1 MSTLVADDCFD
12 VASLEAFTG
21 ELVEAGFEPIEDSGR
36 RVWRGPIHS
45 AFASLTNAQTMIIA
59 IVPGWPF
66 QPPNLFV
73 EGLNTNHSMLN
84 GFVCMWREGDPS
96 LRWLTVEGLFARIV
110 EWCENAKGG
119 WENDDLGRDA
129 ILNFQP
135 KCGILATFD
144 LSALRTGR
152 GGWGDFHGVA
162 NSDPFRVELKPGHCA
177 STEQLRGLWFRVGE
191 LDTPPPR
198 QLSEVSRCLSR
209 AQRKG
214 LERALRDRRKPDALV
229 ASGGVDLILFC
240 WERRGRIDL
249 LVMAC
254 KGMDNS
260 WEAIA
265 LQTGPNDERSLILR
279 AGPDAPTLRSYR
291 VALFGAGAL
300 GGNVAVALAESGLG
314 SLDIVDSDVLAPGNV
329 VRHVAGH
336 DQVGASKVRAVEAV
350 VRNHAPWTE
359 VTCQEKSPNTPSDI
373 GALIANADVIV
384 DATGDAAFTRALAMT
399 ASAAGKP
406 LIAGALYRGGFIAR
420 VQRQALTDDTPIGQR
435 AGLPQYLVIPPG
447 GDSEDLAIPDVGC
460 SAPVNNAPPAAVLSC
475 SSLMVQAVI
484 DVLTKRFEFDDE
496 VIDVYRPLSEPPFD
510 RIGRV
515 DIPYADHHN
524 TAR

>member
-1 MSTLVADDCFD
+1 MSTVAVDCFD
-12 VASLEAFTG
+12 EASLGAFTA
-21 ELVEAGFEPIEDSGR
+21 ELVAAGFEPISVSGHR
-36 RVWRGPIHS
+36 MWRGPIHS
-45 AFASLTNAQTMIIA
+45 AFASLTNATTMDIA

-66 QPPNLFV
+66 QPPALFV
-73 EGLNTNHSMLN
+73 SGLDTNHSTLA
-84 GFVCMWREGDPS
+84 GLVCMWREGDPG
-96 LRWLTVEGLFARIV
+96 LRWLTVEGLFSRIV

-129 ILNFQP
+129 FLNF
-135 KCGILATFD
+135 KRKDRHIATFD
-144 LSALRTGR
+144 LPTLGTGN
-152 GGWGDFHGVA
+152 GGWGDFHGVVNA
-162 NSDPFRVELKPGHCA
+162 DSCRVELRPGRLA
-177 STEQLRGLWFRVGE
+177 SSKRLRGLWFRVGK

-279 AGPDAPTLRSYR
+279 AGPDAPTLRSR
-291 VALFGAGAL
+291 IATVFGAGAL

-314 SLDIVDSDVLAPGNV
+314 SLDLVDGDVLAPGNV

-359 VTCQEKSPNTPSDI
+359 VTCQEKSPKTPSDI

-384 DATGDAAFTRALAMT
+384 DATGDAAFTQALAMT

-420 VQRQALTDDTPIGQR
+420 VQRQALMDDTPIKHR
-435 AGLPQYLVIPPG
+435 AELPQYLAIPPG
-447 GDSEDLAIPDVGC
+447 DDSEDLAIPDVGC
-460 SAPVNNAPPAAVLSC
+460 SAPVNNAPPAVVLSC

-484 DVLTKRFEFDDE
+484 DVLTGRFEFDDE

-515 DIPYADHHN
+515 DIAPADHHN

>member
-1 MSTLVADDCFD
+1 MSTLVTDDCFD
-12 VASLEAFTG
+12 VASLEAFTV
-21 ELVEAGFEPIEDSGR
+21 ELVEAGFEPIEGSGR
-36 RVWRGPIHS
+36 RVWKGPIHS
-45 AFASLTNAQTMIIA
+45 AFASLTNAQTMVVA

-84 GFVCMWREGDPS
+84 GFVCMWREGDGS
-96 LRWLTVEGLFARIV
+96 LRWMTIKGLFARIE
-110 EWCENAKGG
+110 EWCQNASRG
-119 WENDDLGRDA
+119 WEHDDLGRDA
-129 ILNFQP
+129 LLNFQS
-135 KCGILATFD
+135 KFGILATFD
-144 LSALRTGR
+144 FPSFSTGK

-162 NSDPFRVELKPGHCA
+162 NSDPLRVELRLGRQT
-177 STEQLRGLWFRVGE
+177 SSERLQGLWFRVGE

-240 WERRGRIDL
+240 WERKGRVDL

-260 WEAIA
+260 LEVIA
-265 LQTGPNDERSLILR
+265 LQPGPNDEHSLILR
-279 AGPDAPTLRSYR
+279 AGPDAPTLRSR
-291 VALFGAGAL
+291 RATVFGVGAL
-300 GGNVAVALAESGLG
+300 GGNMALALAESGLG
-314 SLDIVDSDVLAPGNV
+314 SLDLVDGDVLTPGNV

-336 DQVGASKVRAVEAV
+336 DQVGALKVRAVEAV

-359 VTCQEKSPNTPSDI
+359 ITCQEKSPKTPGDI
-373 GALIANADVIV
+373 GGLIANADVII
-384 DATGDAAFTRALAMT
+384 DATGDAAFTQALAMT
-399 ASAAGKP
+399 ASAVGKP

-420 VQRQALTDDTPIGQR
+420 VQRQALVDDTPINQR
-435 AGLPQYLVIPPG
+435 AELPQYLAIPPG
-447 GDSEDLAIPDVGC
+447 DDREDLAIPDVGC
-460 SAPVNNAPPAAVLSC
+460 SAPVNNAPPTSVLSC

-496 VIDVYRPLSEPPFD
+496 VFDVYRPLSEPPFD

-515 DIPYADHHN
+515 DLTPASCHN

>member
-12 VASLEAFTG
+12 VASLEAFTV
-21 ELVEAGFEPIEDSGR
+21 ELVEAGFEPIEGSGR

-45 AFASLTNAQTMIIA
+45 AFASLTNAQTMVIA

-84 GFVCMWREGDPS
+84 GFVCMWREGDGS
-96 LRWLTVEGLFARIV
+96 LRWMTIKGLFARIE
-110 EWCENAKGG
+110 EWCQNASRG
-119 WENDDLGRDA
+119 WEHDDLGRDA
-129 ILNFQP
+129 LLNFQS
-135 KCGILATFD
+135 KFGILATFD
-144 LSALRTGR
+144 LPSFSTGN
-152 GGWGDFHGVA
+152 GGWGDFHGAVNA
-162 NSDPFRVELKPGHCA
+162 DPCRVELRPGRQA
-177 STEQLRGLWFRVGE
+177 SSGRLRGLWFCVGE

-214 LERALRDRRKPDALV
+214 LERALRDRRKSEALV

-260 WEAIA
+260 LEAIA
-265 LQTGPNDERSLILR
+265 LQTGPNDENSLILR
-279 AGPDAPTLRSYR
+279 AGPDAPTLRSR
-291 VALFGAGAL
+291 RATVFGAGAL

-314 SLDIVDSDVLAPGNV
+314 LLDLVDGDVLAPGNV

-359 VTCQEKSPNTPSDI
+359 VTCQEKSPSTPSDI

-384 DATGDAAFTRALAMT
+384 DATGDAAFTQALAMT
-399 ASAAGKP
+399 MSAAGKP
-406 LIAGALYRGGFIAR
+406 FIAGALYRGGFIAR
-420 VQRQALTDDTPIGQR
+420 VQRQALTNDMLIGQR
-435 AGLPQYLVIPPG
+435 AGLPQYPVIPPG
-447 GDSEDLAIPDVGC
+447 DDNEDLAIPDVGC
-460 SAPVNNAPPAAVLSC
+460 SAPVNNAPPAAVLAC
-475 SSLMVQAVI
+475 SSLMVQTVI
-484 DVLTKRFEFDDE
+484 DALTGRFEFDDE

-515 DIPYADHHN
+515 DIAPADRHN

>member
-12 VASLEAFTG
+12 VASLEAFTV
-21 ELVEAGFEPIEDSGR
+21 ELVEAEFEPIEGSGR

-45 AFASLTNAQTMIIA
+45 AFASLTNATTMDIA
-59 IVPGWPF
+59 IVPGWSF

-84 GFVCMWREGDPS
+84 GFVCMWREGDGS
-96 LRWLTVEGLFARIV
+96 LRWMTIKGLFARIE
-110 EWCENAKGG
+110 EWCQNASRG
-119 WENDDLGRDA
+119 WEHDDLGRDA
-129 ILNFQP
+129 LLNFQS
-135 KCGILATFD
+135 KFGILATFD
-144 LSALRTGR
+144 LPSFSTGK

-162 NSDPFRVELKPGHCA
+162 NSDPLRVELRLGRQT
-177 STEQLRGLWFRVGE
+177 SSERLQGLWFRVGE

-260 WEAIA
+260 LEVIA
-265 LQTGPNDERSLILR
+265 LQPGPNDEHSLILR
-279 AGPDAPTLRSYR
+279 AGPDAPTLRSLR
-291 VALFGAGAL
+291 ATVFGAGAL

-314 SLDIVDSDVLAPGNV
+314 SLDLVDGDVLAPGNV

-359 VTCQEKSPNTPSDI
+359 VTCQEKSPSTPSDI
-373 GALIANADVIV
+373 RALIVNADVIV

-420 VQRQALTDDTPIGQR
+420 VQRQALANDTPIGQR
-435 AGLPQYLVIPPG
+435 AGFPQYLVIPPG
-447 GDSEDLAIPDVGC
+447 DDSEDLAIPNVGC
-460 SAPVNNAPPAAVLSC
+460 SAPVNNAPPAAVLAC
-475 SSLMVQAVI
+475 SSLMVQTVI
-484 DVLTKRFEFDDE
+484 DALTERFEFADE

-515 DIPYADHHN
+515 DIAHADLP
-524 TAR
+524 

>member
-1 MSTLVADDCFD
+1 MD
-12 VASLEAFTG
+12 
-21 ELVEAGFEPIEDSGR
+21 
-36 RVWRGPIHS
+36 
-45 AFASLTNAQTMIIA
+45 IA

-66 QPPNLFV
+66 QPPALFV
-73 EGLNTNHSMLN
+73 AGLDTNHATLD
-84 GFVCMWREGDPS
+84 GLVCMWREGDPS

-110 EWCENAKGG
+110 EWSENAKNG

-129 ILNFQP
+129 FLNF
-135 KCGILATFD
+135 KRKDRLVATFD
-144 LSALRTGR
+144 FPTLGTGN
-152 GGWGDFHGVA
+152 GGWGDFHGVVNA
-162 NSDPFRVELKPGHCA
+162 DPCRVELRPRHQA
-177 STEQLRGLWFRVGE
+177 SSERLRGLWFRVGE

-209 AQRKG
+209 AQRRG

-260 WEAIA
+260 LEAIA
-265 LQTGPNDERSLILR
+265 LQPGLNDERSLILR
-279 AGPDAPTLRSYR
+279 AGPDAPTLRSQR
-291 VALFGAGAL
+291 ATLFGAGAL
-300 GGNVAVALAESGLG
+300 GGYVAVALAESGLG
-314 SLDIVDSDVLAPGNV
+314 SLDVVDGDVLVPGNV

-336 DQVGASKVRAVEAV
+336 DHVGASKVRAVEAV

-359 VTCQEKSPNTPSDI
+359 VTCQEKTPRTPSDI
-373 GALIANADVIV
+373 EALIANADVIV
-384 DATGDAAFTRALAMT
+384 DATGDTAFTQALAMT
-399 ASAAGKP
+399 TSAAAKS
-406 LIAGALYRGGFIAR
+406 LIAGALYRGGSIAR
-420 VQRQALTDDTPIGQR
+420 VQRQALTDNTPIGQR

-447 GDSEDLAIPDVGC
+447 DDSEDLAIPDVGC
-460 SAPVNNAPPAAVLSC
+460 SAPVNNAPPAAVLAC

-484 DVLTKRFEFDDE
+484 DVLTGRFEFDDE
-496 VIDVYRPLSEPPFD
+496 VIDVYRPLTEPPFN